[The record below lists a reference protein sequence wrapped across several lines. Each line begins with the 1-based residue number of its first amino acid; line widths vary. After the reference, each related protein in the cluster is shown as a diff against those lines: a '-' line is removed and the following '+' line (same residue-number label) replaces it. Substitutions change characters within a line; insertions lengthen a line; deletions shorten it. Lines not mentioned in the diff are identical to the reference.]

1 MKPRW
6 ETLHAIAG
14 GSFDV
19 CVIGG
24 GATGAGC
31 AWDAQLRGLKTVL
44 IEAGDFASATSS
56 ASTKLVHGG
65 VRYLQQ
71 AVSDLDLGQ
80 YQVVKRALHERRL
93 MLDNAP
99 HVVHPLEILVPCYSG
114 WEVFY
119 YRVGMKIYDAIAG
132 KGNLFPSCYRSV
144 AESIA
149 HMPMLNPA
157 RLVGTVAYGD
167 GQFDDVRYGLALV
180 QSFTAVGGDALN
192 HARVVGLL
200 KDASGRLA
208 GAEIEDAFTHARF
221 TLGARAFVNATG
233 PLSDHVREMARPG
246 IGQRLRLSKGVHI
259 LLPLDSETT
268 RDAILIPKTD
278 DGRVIFAIPWLGRL
292 LVGTTDDEATLED
305 EMLVSRREADYLLRH
320 LNRYVAHPFARD
332 QIVSAFAGVRPLV
345 AHKDASDTR
354 KLIRDHEVEVE
365 PESGLI
371 SVLGGKWTTHRAMAE
386 DGINAV
392 VQRLGM
398 AEKPCTTAHH
408 LLNGANGFT
417 ADYWQ
422 VLVNNYGV
430 PPALAQH
437 LAEKFGTNAT
447 QVLEIAGQER
457 PWGSPIVEGLPP
469 IRAEIV
475 YSVRYEMAM
484 TIEDVLARRLGLQ
497 LFSWASA
504 IEAAPLVGS
513 LMAGLLGWNATETQ
527 QAVDRYVYRI
537 SRLMRKIGLVRDTP
551 VA

>member
-1 MKPRW
+1 
-6 ETLHAIAG
+6 
-14 GSFDV
+14 
-19 CVIGG
+19 
-24 GATGAGC
+24 
-31 AWDAQLRGLKTVL
+31 
-44 IEAGDFASATSS
+44 
-56 ASTKLVHGG
+56 
-65 VRYLQQ
+65 
-71 AVSDLDLGQ
+71 
-80 YQVVKRALHERRL
+80 
-93 MLDNAP
+93 
-99 HVVHPLEILVPCYSG
+99 
-114 WEVFY
+114 
-119 YRVGMKIYDAIAG
+119 
-132 KGNLFPSCYRSV
+132 
-144 AESIA
+144 
-149 HMPMLNPA
+149 
-157 RLVGTVAYGD
+157 
-167 GQFDDVRYGLALV
+167 
-180 QSFTAVGGDALN
+180 
-192 HARVVGLL
+192 
-200 KDASGRLA
+200 
-208 GAEIEDAFTHARF
+208 
-221 TLGARAFVNATG
+221 
-233 PLSDHVREMARPG
+233 
-246 IGQRLRLSKGVHI
+246 
-259 LLPLDSETT
+259 
-268 RDAILIPKTD
+268 
-278 DGRVIFAIPWLGRL
+278 VIFAIPWLGRL